1 MKRFIASVALCVL
14 IAAAGCSMT
23 KKASSFNGMR
33 DFNGDE
39 VVHLNTTNVAVHLL
53 FDKPL
58 WGDATLEKVVSDLT
72 AAAKAEGG
80 SKVNIVQSDTT
91 TLWWILPPISFVV
104 QPVLANA
111 AADVK

>member
-1 MKRFIASVALCVL
+1 MKRLIASVAVCVL

-23 KKASSFNGMR
+23 SKAATFNGMV
-33 DFNGDE
+33 DSQGDA

-58 WGDATLEKVVSDLT
+58 WGDATLDKVVSDLT
-72 AAAKAEGG
+72 AAAKAGGG

-104 QPVLANA
+104 QPVIANA